1 MASLNLREYTILT
14 AERNAFTLS
23 TIQGILRNLGGNK
36 LFEAKDAL
44 DVLRVLSQQKID
56 ILLCDTKLPAFGGFE
71 LVSAIRRNANNENR
85 AVPILMLA
93 STTNEATVRS
103 ARDAGAHMVLQKPIS
118 PSALHDRLQ
127 WVLQHP
133 RQFVQTPNYTG
144 PDRRFRIEGYP
155 EGTGRRRSDA
165 NEPVAD
171 EAGPALP
178 QGAIDDLF
186 KSVQIGG

>member
-23 TIQGILRNLGGNK
+23 TVQGILRSLGGTR
-36 LFEAKDAL
+36 LFEAQDAL
-44 DVLRVLSQQKID
+44 NVLRVLSQQKVD

-71 LVSAIRRNANNENR
+71 LVSAIRRNNNNENR
-85 AVPILMLA
+85 AIPILMLA
-93 STTNEATVRS
+93 STTNEATVKR

-133 RQFVQTPNYTG
+133 RQFVQAPNYTG

-155 EGTGRRRSDA
+155 EGSGRRRSDA
-165 NEPVAD
+165 NEPVGD

-178 QGAIDDLF
+178 QGEIDDLF
-186 KSVQIGG
+186 KCVQIGG